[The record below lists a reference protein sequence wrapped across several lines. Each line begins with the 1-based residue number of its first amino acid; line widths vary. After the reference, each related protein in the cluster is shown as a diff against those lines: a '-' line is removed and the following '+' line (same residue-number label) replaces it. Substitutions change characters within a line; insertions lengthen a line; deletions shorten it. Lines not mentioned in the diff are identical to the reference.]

1 MAKHCRC
8 LLADGYVVGS
18 LCRCS
23 HFVKMSPVGRSF
35 GRSSKLAAKGDG
47 GWMDGWWWWWWKRSI
62 VVLPQP
68 LPLPLKLLKRGEEV
82 DGGGWWAQFNLIER
96 RLCVSLRT
104 DLGDSSGSSY

>member
-8 LLADGYVVGS
+8 LLADGYDVGS

-47 GWMDGWWWWWWKRSI
+47 GVDGWM
-62 VVLPQP
+62 VVV
-68 LPLPLKLLKRGEEV
+68 EEKYSSSATAPAPATEAF
-82 DGGGWWAQFNLIER
+82 DGGRRWMVVVGGHNLI
-96 RLCVSLRT
+96 
-104 DLGDSSGSSY
+104 